1 MIFQNGALLAQGSQ
15 FSLEDVEVVTATVDI
30 EEVRSYS
37 GDPSRGNQATQALEY
52 PRIEVD
58 FALSTQGFV
67 LDTKIRP
74 SPPREAFFHPWQEE
88 IALGPA
94 CWLWDYLRR
103 SRQAGFFIPLSGGI
117 DSAST
122 AVIVFSM
129 CRVVMQAVEDGNQ
142 QVIKDVKMICAEGN
156 WMPSSP
162 QELCGKLLHTA
173 YMGTEKNSTKET
185 RQRAKDLG
193 KAIGSYHIDFNIDN
207 AVSAMLGIFTA
218 VTNLSPRYLTQGGSA
233 AEGLSLQNLQAR
245 LRFNHLCPH
254 NVLEWLT
261 ELKGW
266 FSRTCLRSYFLRS
279 GVGKGPARCWFYQ
292 TPTWMSSCAAMQRN
306 TTAEVVIST
315 A

>member
-1 MIFQNGALLAQGSQ
+1 MIFQNGSLLAQGSQ
-15 FSLEDVEVVTATVDI
+15 FGLNDVEVVTATVDI
-30 EEVRSYS
+30 EEVRSFRYE
-37 GDPSRGNQATQALEY
+37 PSRGMQATQSRKY
-52 PRIEVD
+52 RRVEVD
-58 FALSTQGFV
+58 FALSAPGFV

-117 DSAST
+117 DSASS

-129 CRVVMQAVEDGNQ
+129 CRVVMQAAKDGNE
-142 QVIKDVKMICAEGN
+142 QVIKDIQMVCAEDDLI
-156 WMPSSP
+156 PSSP
-162 QELCGKLLHTA
+162 QELCSRLLHTA
-173 YMGTEKNSTKET
+173 YMGTEKNSSKET

-218 VTNLSPRYLTQGGSA
+218 VTNLSPRFLTQGGSS

-245 LRFNHLCPH
+245 LRCDHL
-254 NVLEWLT
+254 
-261 ELKGW
+261 
-266 FSRTCLRSYFLRS
+266 Y
-279 GVGKGPARCWFYQ
+279 A
-292 TPTWMSSCAAMQRN
+292 
-306 TTAEVVIST
+306 TTSVDG
-315 A
+315 